1 MMSIQLTLAAK
12 TEVGGHGS
20 EIGSHWEEN
29 LCIVLERTTLF
40 IGVFYCS
47 FFVFVHLCIHWG
59 EGVNKLF
66 QHWNQAVGF
75 KKTKF

>member
-12 TEVGGHGS
+12 TEVGRHTS
-20 EIGSHWEEN
+20 DIGSHWEEN

-47 FFVFVHLCIHWG
+47 FFCFCSLVRTLG
-59 EGVNKLF
+59 GNKLF
-66 QHWNQAVGF
+66 QHWNQAGGF
-75 KKTKF
+75 K